1 MAIAKKIDGFI
12 SQASFIRKMFEE
24 GIRLKELY
32 GADKVFDF
40 SLGNPNLDPPEAFK
54 ECLLRLASA
63 DIAGKHMY
71 MPNAGYPDTRAA
83 VAEALSSSRGVVL
96 TADQIVM
103 TCGAG

>member
-32 GADKVFDF
+32 GADNVFDF

-54 ECLLRLASA
+54 ERLA
-63 DIAGKHMY
+63 
-71 MPNAGYPDTRAA
+71 AA
-83 VAEALSSSRGVVL
+83 CLR
-96 TADQIVM
+96 
-103 TCGAG
+103 